1 METNIRFVAHLT
13 ENHQLQAADKLI
25 SKLRQQAAA
34 NEEYINELEELVEQL
49 KAEIAKKDERYMKM
63 CQKYSDDVCQFIKT
77 DLLYEKYKAQIDEL
91 KEENVRY
98 KRQKEDLICRIAKLQ
113 SNV

>member
-1 METNIRFVAHLT
+1 METNIKFVAHLT
-13 ENHQLQAADKLI
+13 ENYQLQAADKLI

-34 NEEYINELEELVEQL
+34 NEEYINELEELIEQL

-77 DLLYEKYKAQIDEL
+77 DILYDKYKAQIDEL
-91 KEENVRY
+91 KEENARY